1 MKSPQAAAG
10 LLWLAWLASWT
21 VARAWSDRAAARP
34 GLARQLPY
42 FLVIVA
48 GAVLLFSGQGHGGWP
63 AWTSWRLGP
72 LAGWFLFGCVSL
84 GLLFTWWARLHLGRL
99 WSSSVTRKADHRIV
113 DTGPYGVV
121 RHPIYSGLI
130 LAALAT
136 GVLRGQVL
144 AAAGSL
150 LFLLGMY
157 LKARLEEGF
166 LREQLGADE
175 YAAYARR
182 VPMLMPFARGRSRG

>member
-1 MKSPQAAAG
+1 MINSARAAG
-10 LLWLAWLASWT
+10 MLWLAWIVSWT
-21 VARAWSDRAAARP
+21 VARLWSDRAAARP

-48 GAVLLFSGQGHGGWP
+48 GAVLLFSGQGDSGWP
-63 AWTSWRLGP
+63 AWTSWRIG
-72 LAGWFLFGCVSL
+72 LAARWALLALVAL

-113 DTGPYGVV
+113 DTGPYGLV
-121 RHPIYSGLI
+121 RHPIYTGLI

-136 GVLRGQVL
+136 GAVRGEALGL
-144 AAAGSL
+144 AGGIL
-150 LFLLGMY
+150 LSFGMY

-166 LREQLGADE
+166 LREQMNPE
-175 YAAYARR
+175 YDAYARR
-182 VPMLMPFARGRSRG
+182 VPMLVPFARGRPPR